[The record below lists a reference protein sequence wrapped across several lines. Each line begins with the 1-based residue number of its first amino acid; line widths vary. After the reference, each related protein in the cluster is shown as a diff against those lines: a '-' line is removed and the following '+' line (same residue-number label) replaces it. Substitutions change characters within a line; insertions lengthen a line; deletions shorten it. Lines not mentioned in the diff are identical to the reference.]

1 MDARDVLAKLAAMP
15 IETWNYKAQDASI
28 RHMGLM
34 AQDFYAAYGLGEDKL
49 GIGTADAD
57 GVVFAALKGLYELV
71 KEKEAAIELLKRQA
85 ARQAEELKNQKA
97 GLQELKRQNAALVTD
112 LADLKAQVQQV
123 NVMFKSVKNSAAQS
137 VNLSSSERFHQP

>member
-1 MDARDVLAKLAAMP
+1 VDARDVLAKLAAMP

-85 ARQAEELKNQKA
+85 ARQEQELKLQKA
-97 GLQELKRQNAALVTD
+97 GLEELRRQNATLVTD
-112 LADLKAQVQQV
+112 LDELKSQVQQF
-123 NVMFKSVKNSAAQS
+123 NATFKSLKNSAAQS
-137 VNLSSSERFHQP
+137 VNLSSAERFHQP